1 MGALADELT
10 TADDASHAEAR
21 TVDTGDETT
30 PTNAVATNTRTRVAL
45 ENDFTR

>member
-21 TVDTGDETT
+21 AVDAGDETNPAT
-30 PTNAVATNTRTRVAL
+30 AIATNIRTRVAL
-45 ENDFTR
+45 ENDFMR